1 MSKISFSEFNEVSAR
16 EWKQKIQSDLKGKDY
31 NDLLTRTAE
40 NINIKPFYH
49 QEDLPEK
56 LIPDPENE
64 WRIAEQIDLESN
76 KLDPDLILAS
86 VNKGTQVL
94 IFKTQNL
101 FSADIIE
108 LIKKIAD
115 KKARM
120 FIQVDAGEEVLSKL
134 AEHLKGIEPIK
145 LAIDPMNYLG
155 KKGTYP
161 DKEKKM
167 DNAVESQIKGQNLLF
182 VNADLYHNAG
192 ADAVQQL
199 GYTAAHLNEYLN
211 IARQKELLTNIK
223 EVRLKVALGSHYFKE
238 IAKLR
243 ALRNLIKSLLQKYDI
258 QPSLIVQSTNALRNK
273 TIYDYNLNMIRSTAE
288 SMAGILGG
296 ADEII
301 NLPYDHL
308 FHYPNAFGQRI
319 ARNQLLMLRE
329 ESHFDKVNDPVQGSY
344 YLEKITDELANHGLN
359 LLKSIERS
367 GGLLK
372 QLHQG
377 KIQQKIR
384 EKAEKEQKAFDE
396 QQQTLVG
403 INNYVDEEGHILD
416 QLDFHPFSEPRNER
430 TRMEPIVAKR
440 LSESIEKEWLEKEKQ
455 RT

>member
-1 MSKISFSEFNEVSAR
+1 MSKISFSEFNEVSAK

-31 NDLLTRTAE
+31 NDLLTQTAE

-56 LIPDPENE
+56 LIPDADND

-86 VNKGTQVL
+86 IEKGTQMLV
-94 IFKTQNL
+94 FKTQNL

-108 LIKKIAD
+108 LIERIAD
-115 KKARM
+115 KKARI
-120 FIQVDAGEEVLSKL
+120 FIQVDAGKDVLNELSDQ
-134 AEHLKGIEPIK
+134 LKGIENVKI
-145 LAIDPMNYLG
+145 AIDPIYYLG

-161 DKEKKM
+161 DKQNKIE
-167 DNAVESQIKGQNLLF
+167 DAVQSQITGQQMLF

-199 GYTAAHLNEYLN
+199 AYTAAHLNEYLN
-211 IARQKELLTNIK
+211 IAQQKELLANLK
-223 EVRLKVALGSHYFKE
+223 QVRLKVALGSQYFME

-243 ALRNLIKSLLQKYDI
+243 ALRNLIKSLLHQYDI
-258 QPSLIVQSTNALRNK
+258 DPLILIQSTNAHRNK

-329 ESHFDKVNDPVQGSY
+329 ESHFDKVNNPVQGSY
-344 YLEKITDELANHGLN
+344 YLEKMTDQLGNKSLD

-367 GGLLK
+367 GGFLK

-377 KIQQKIR
+377 KVQQKIR

-396 QQQTLVG
+396 QEQTLVG
-403 INNYVDEEGHILD
+403 INNYVDEEAHILD
-416 QLDFHPFSEPRNER
+416 QLDFHPFAEPRNER
-430 TRMEPIVAKR
+430 TLIEPIVAKR